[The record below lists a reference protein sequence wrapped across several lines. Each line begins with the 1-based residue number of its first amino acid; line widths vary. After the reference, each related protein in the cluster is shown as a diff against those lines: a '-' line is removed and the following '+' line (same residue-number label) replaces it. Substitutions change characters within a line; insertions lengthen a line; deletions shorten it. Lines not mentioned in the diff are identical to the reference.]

1 MFSKTLLAAR
11 PVYKSFSRNCYQK
24 NIDNMAWNSNFM
36 KKLIGFNIG
45 MFAWAYY
52 INTQT
57 FGENLRPAPGRSNP
71 LEVN

>member
-1 MFSKTLLAAR
+1 
-11 PVYKSFSRNCYQK
+11 
-24 NIDNMAWNSNFM
+24 MAWNSNFM